1 MASDAKTEGLACE
14 DDINRISNFPTDL
27 IYLIHLIL
35 ERLLV
40 HDVARTSTLSKI
52 WASIQGMHP
61 RLEFD
66 IAFFLATGL

>member
-35 ERLLV
+35 EQ
-40 HDVARTSTLSKI
+40 VARTNMGKNNGQEQYGQVYTECT
-52 WASIQGMHP
+52 H
-61 RLEFD
+61 D
-66 IAFFLATGL
+66 